1 MQDTPSDATV
11 PETLVTG
18 FDEIDMDDTPRVG
31 GKNASLGEMYRELV
45 PKGVRIPPGFA
56 TTADAYRY
64 FLAETDL
71 DSYIEE
77 KLGDFD
83 PDDIGELR
91 RRGRD
96 VRHAIREAEFPEP
109 LAEAIRRAYLDL
121 SDGETP
127 GIDVAVRSSATAED
141 LPEAS
146 FAGQQ
151 ESFLNIRGQSDLLH
165 ACRKCYASLFTDR
178 AISYRAH
185 QDFSPTDIAL
195 SVGVQK
201 MVRSDVGSAGVAF
214 SIDTETGFEDAVLIN
229 ASFGLGEAVVKG
241 TVNPDE
247 YYVHKPTLEEG
258 YRPIIEKNLGS
269 KEFKVVYEEGGS
281 KTTKTVGVS
290 DRDRA
295 RYALEDDQ
303 ILELAR
309 WTCIIEEHYTDKHGK
324 PMPMDVEWALDGQ
337 TGEMF
342 VVQARPETVQA
353 RRERDR
359 LELYHLQDDGE
370 TLIRGRSVGES
381 VAAGPVQH
389 IGSADDIESFEEG
402 GILVTDTT
410 DPDWEPIM
418 KRAAAIVTNRGGRT
432 SHAAIVSRELGLP
445 AIVGTGEATEVLEDD
460 TMVTV
465 SCAEGEVGNVYDG
478 DLDFEVETID
488 LSELERPETD
498 IMVNIANP
506 GEAFRHSALPVD
518 GVGLAREEFI
528 VSAHIGIHPMAL
540 VHPDRLDRE
549 TRRRLDKQTRGYD
562 DKPEFFVDRLAEGIA
577 MIAAGFYPN
586 DVIVRLSDFK
596 TNEYAS
602 LLGGEYFEADE
613 ENPMLGFR
621 GASRYYDDDYREAFE
636 LECRALRRVRHEM
649 GLKNVKIMIPFCRTV
664 EEGRRVQKVMAR
676 HGLERGKDGLELY
689 VMCEL
694 PSNVVLAEQ
703 FAEIFDG
710 FSIGSNDL
718 TQLVLGVDRD
728 SDKLAHLFDERN
740 EAVKEMIRMV
750 IDRAHENDRKVGICG
765 QAPSDYPEFARFLV
779 DAGIDSISLT
789 PDTVM
794 KTILDLAEYGGGN

>member
-1 MQDTPSDATV
+1 MQDTSSDATV

-18 FDEIDMDDTPRVG
+18 FDEIDMNDTPRVG

-64 FLAETDL
+64 FLRETDL

-91 RRGRD
+91 RRGQD
-96 VRHAIREAEFPEP
+96 IRHAIREAEFPEP
-109 LAEAIRRAYLDL
+109 LAEAIRQAYLEL
-121 SDGETP
+121 SEGESP
-127 GIDVAVRSSATAED
+127 GVDVAVRSSATAED

-151 ESFLNIRGQSDLLH
+151 ESFLNIRGNSDLLH

-185 QDFSPTDIAL
+185 HDFSPTDIAL
-195 SVGVQK
+195 SVGVQE

-247 YYVHKPTLEEG
+247 YYVHKPTLKEG
-258 YRPIIEKNLGS
+258 YEPIIEKNLGS

-281 KTTKTVGVS
+281 KSTKTVGVS

-295 RYALEDDQ
+295 RYALENDQ

-309 WTCIIEEHYTDKHGK
+309 WTCIIEDHYTEKHEK

-342 VVQARPETVQA
+342 VVQARPETVQS
-353 RRERDR
+353 RRERDQ
-359 LELYHLQDDGE
+359 LELYHLQEDGE
-370 TLIRGRSVGES
+370 VLISGRSVGES
-381 VAAGPVQH
+381 IATGTVQR
-389 IGSADDIESFEEG
+389 IDSADDIESFEEG
-402 GILVTDTT
+402 DILVTDTT

-432 SHAAIVSRELGLP
+432 SHAAIVSRELDLP
-445 AIVGTGEATEVLEDD
+445 AIVGASEATEVLDD
-460 TMVTV
+460 GQMVTV
-465 SCAEGEVGNVYDG
+465 SCAEGEVGNVYEG
-478 DLDFEVETID
+478 ELDFEIETVD
-488 LSELERPETD
+488 LTDLDRPETD

-506 GEAFRHSALPVD
+506 GEAFRHSSLPTD

-528 VSAHIGIHPMAL
+528 VGAHIGIHPMAL
-540 VHPDRLDRE
+540 VHPERLDRE
-549 TRRRLDKQTRGYD
+549 TRRRLDKKTRGYD
-562 DKPEFFVDRLAEGIA
+562 DKPEYFVDRLAEGIA
-577 MIAAGFYPN
+577 MIAAGFYPD

-602 LLGGEYFEADE
+602 LLGGECFEADE

-621 GASRYYDDDYREAFE
+621 GASRYYDDDYREAFD

-664 EEGRRVQKVMAR
+664 EEGHRVQKVMAR
-676 HGLERGKDGLELY
+676 HGLERGKDGLEIY

-694 PSNVVLAEQ
+694 PSNVVLADQ
-703 FAEIFDG
+703 FAEMFDG

-750 IDRAHENDRKVGICG
+750 IDRAHQHDRKVGICG

-794 KTILDLAEYGGGN
+794 KTTLDLAEYGSGD